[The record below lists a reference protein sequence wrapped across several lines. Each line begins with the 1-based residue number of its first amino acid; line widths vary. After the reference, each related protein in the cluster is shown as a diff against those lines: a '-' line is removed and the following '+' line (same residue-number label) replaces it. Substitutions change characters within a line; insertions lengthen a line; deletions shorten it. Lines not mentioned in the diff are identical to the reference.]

1 MIEHILAKRV
11 PFAIC
16 RQQCPY
22 LPVTLQHQ
30 VLGGPAGISLHA
42 AAVFHRAE
50 EGMAQERL
58 ARRHQ
63 GIPGGRR
70 KITQMGKAIQAGHG
84 FGSLSEGPQYP
95 QGWPGTQMTKARL
108 ILLLSIT

>member
-1 MIEHILAKRV
+1 MIEHILAKRM
-11 PFAIC
+11 PLAIR
-16 RQQCPY
+16 RQQCPH

-30 VLGGPAGISLHA
+30 VLGGPAGVALHA
-42 AAVFHRAE
+42 TAVFHRAE

-58 ARRHQ
+58 VGRHQ

-95 QGWPGTQMTKARL
+95 QGWPGTQMTNAGL
-108 ILLLSIT
+108 ILLFSIT